1 MVYKLGNNLLLGKNE
16 VFFVYKQIKE
26 SSAVIR
32 IPVENKISK
41 KLPVFYN
48 PVMKLN
54 RDISILLLNSIN
66 KKDLRIALPLAGTG
80 VRGIRFLLE
89 LKKNKLKQISFN
101 DLNKRAVRLI
111 KENLR
116 LNKISNKKIVIKT
129 KKTTK
134 RTNKINI
141 SNKDANQFLLDT
153 CGFDYIDI
161 DPFGCPNDFLDS
173 TVKRLSRDS
182 ILAVTATDTSA
193 LCGTY
198 PKACLRKY
206 WASPLKNEL
215 MHEIGLR
222 ILIRKA
228 QLIGAQYE
236 KALIPLFSYSHRH
249 YMRAFFICR
258 KSKKDV
264 DEIIK
269 QHAHFQN
276 AGPLWVGPLW
286 NKALVNRM
294 CKLIKSKKTDKTKEK
309 ETNKE
314 LIKFLSTIKQESKI
328 NVVGFYNIHKIV
340 KKYKIKNIPKK
351 QELIKKIKSKGHMA
365 SDTHFNPV
373 GIKSNISLKGLL
385 KILRS

>member
-1 MVYKLGNNLLLGKNE
+1 M
-16 VFFVYKQIKE
+16 YKQIKE
-26 SSAVIR
+26 GLALIK
-32 IPVENKISK
+32 IPKEEKISK

-48 PVMKLN
+48 KAMKLN
-54 RDISILLLNSIN
+54 RGISVLLLNSIN

-80 VRGIRFLLE
+80 IRGIRFLLE

-101 DLNKRAVRLI
+101 DLNKKAVRLI

-116 LNKISNKKIVIKT
+116 LNKISNKRIIIKT
-129 KKTTK
+129 KKTE
-134 RTNKINI
+134 KII
-141 SNKDANQFLLDT
+141 IENKDANKFLLDT

-173 TVKRLSRDS
+173 AVKRLSRDS

-206 WASPLKNEL
+206 WALPLKNEL
-215 MHEIGLR
+215 MHETGLR

-228 QLIGAQYE
+228 QLIGTQYE
-236 KALIPLFSYSHRH
+236 KALIPIFSYSHRH
-249 YMRAFFICR
+249 YMRCFFICK

-276 AGPLWVGPLW
+276 AGPLWTGELW
-286 NKALVNRM
+286 DKALVNKM
-294 CKLIKSKKTDKTKEK
+294 CKLIKRKRREKEK

-328 NVVGFYNIHKIV
+328 NTVGFYNIHKIV
-340 KKYKIKNIPKK
+340 KKYKIKKIPKN
-351 QELIKKIKSKGHMA
+351 QELIKTIKAKGFMA
-365 SDTHFNPV
+365 AETHFNPV
-373 GIKSNISLKGLL
+373 GIKSNISLKDLL
-385 KILRS
+385 EILE